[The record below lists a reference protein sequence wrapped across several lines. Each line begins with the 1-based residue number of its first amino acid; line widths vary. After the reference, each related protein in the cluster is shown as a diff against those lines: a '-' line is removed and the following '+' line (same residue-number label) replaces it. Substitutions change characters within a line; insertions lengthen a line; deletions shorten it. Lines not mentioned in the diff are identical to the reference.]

1 MVPSYVAILAVIVN
15 DTAQCSI
22 AGGFVQNGLVI
33 KHFFSV
39 TRDFEKEKETT
50 HKDDL
55 LVEYLDGP
63 NQGIVIFG
71 LNRPK
76 VKLKLPKTT

>member
-1 MVPSYVAILAVIVN
+1 MSRRLSV
-15 DTAQCSI
+15 
-22 AGGFVQNGLVI
+22 LVVGHSAPLTVM

-63 NQGIVIFG
+63 NQGIVVFG

-76 VKLKLPKTT
+76 VKLKLPKTRM